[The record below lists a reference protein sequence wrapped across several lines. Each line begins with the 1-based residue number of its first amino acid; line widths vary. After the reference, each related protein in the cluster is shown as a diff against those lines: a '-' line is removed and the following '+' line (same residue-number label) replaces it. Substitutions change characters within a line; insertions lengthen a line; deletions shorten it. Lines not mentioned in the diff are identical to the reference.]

1 MFDILAAKLQ
11 SDIIKNKRREIS
23 GLLMKKSKNIKSETV
38 SALSAADLDILFG
51 LYDEIFFEN
60 WFKQNYK
67 GKLKF
72 SVSRRMTRSAGLTRC
87 PRNINGIRPEELVIE
102 VKIGVDFFF
111 HYGLVEGSGTVGG
124 IDTGSSLEA
133 LQLVL
138 EHELC
143 HVVEFILFGSSSC
156 KGERFR
162 TMAGNLFGHTE
173 SCHKLPTHR
182 QIAFSALGL
191 KIGDSISFNY
201 EGRVLTGIL
210 YSINKRATVMV
221 RDNSGLLADRQGRR
235 YSKYYVPLS
244 LIEQAG
250 PE

>member
-11 SDIIKNKRREIS
+11 GDIIENKRRKIS
-23 GLLMKKSKNIKSETV
+23 GLLTEKSGNIKSETV

-60 WFKQNYK
+60 WFKQSYK

-87 PRNINGIRPEELVIE
+87 PKNIGSIRPEDLVIE
-102 VKIGVDFFF
+102 VKIGIDFFL
-111 HYGLVEGSGTVGG
+111 HYGMVEGSGMVGG
-124 IDTGSSLEA
+124 IETGSSLEA
-133 LQLVL
+133 LQLVF

-143 HVVEFILFGSSSC
+143 HVIEFITYGRSSC
-156 KGERFR
+156 KGKRFR
-162 TMAGNLFGHTE
+162 TIAGNLFGHTE

-182 QIAFSALGL
+182 QIAFDALGL
-191 KIGDSISFNY
+191 KIGDSISFIY
-201 EGRVLTGIL
+201 DGRVLTGVL

-221 RDNSGLLADRQGRR
+221 RDNNGLLADRQGRR

-244 LIEQAG
+244 LIE
-250 PE
+250 